1 MSAQRRGGI
10 IQIQVNG
17 VIQDAY
23 GEFEYDL
30 GHPKRSPI
38 EGVGSINGFT
48 EKPKV
53 AYVKGTITD
62 RGTLDLGAL
71 VDTTDA
77 TVTLLLANGK
87 TIVLR
92 DAWYQGDGTGK
103 TNEGEVDLE
112 FASSSQGQ
120 EIS

>member
-1 MSAQRRGGI
+1 MSQRRGGI
-10 IQIQVNG
+10 IQVQVSG
-17 VIQDAY
+17 VIMDAK

-38 EGVGSINGFT
+38 EGVDGIHGFS

-53 AYVKGTITD
+53 AYVKGSITD

-71 VDTTDA
+71 VDTQDA
-77 TVTLLLANGK
+77 TVTLTLANGK

-92 DAWYQGDGTGK
+92 DAWYQGDGVGK
-103 TNEGEVDLE
+103 TNEGEIDVE
-112 FASSSQGQ
+112 FASSSQGT
-120 EIS
+120 EST